1 MKCGRWKMK
10 EHEYLEYY
18 RIKINTANNN
28 LVKNSESKKNH
39 GVEEYRNGVQCPWVN
54 NFYKSVNSIK
64 FSAVIELVHN

>member
-1 MKCGRWKMK
+1 MK

-39 GVEEYRNGVQCPWVN
+39 GVEEYRNGVQCP
-54 NFYKSVNSIK
+54 
-64 FSAVIELVHN
+64 